1 MTNPQRWLE
10 LAGDDVRM
18 AEFAMVEGILQQ
30 VCFHCEQAAEK
41 LLKAYLVSKKGSYPK
56 THSLIQLLHLCRME
70 DSGFEDLAEHCEL
83 LDQFYVATRYPDA
96 PIGTGPAG
104 SPSRLDAQETM
115 SAATSIRAFV
125 QSRIGS

>member
-1 MTNPQRWLE
+1 MTNPQRWFE

-18 AEFAMVEGILQQ
+18 AEFAMAEGILQQ

-41 LLKAYLVSKKGSYPK
+41 LLKAYLVWKKGFYPK

-70 DSGFEDLAEHCEL
+70 DSNFEDLAEPCEL

-104 SPSRLDAQETM
+104 SPSRPDAEKAM

-125 QSRIGS
+125 ESRIGS